1 MTLTDLNPGE
11 SGVINGIKGDT
22 HLQNRLVELGLL
34 SGIQIRMVKQAPFK
48 GPVEIKFRDSYLSIR
63 WKDACEIELKT

>member
-1 MTLTDLNPGE
+1 MILTDLNPGE

-34 SGIQIRMVKQAPFK
+34 SGIQVRMVKQAPFK

-63 WKDACEIELKT
+63 LKDAREIELKT

>member
-1 MTLTDLNPGE
+1 MILTDLNPGE
-11 SGVINGIKGDT
+11 TGTINDIKGDT

-34 SGIQIRMVKQAPFK
+34 SGIEVRMVKQAPFK

-63 WKDACEIELKT
+63 WQDARQIDLIK